1 MKKRL
6 AIVLI
11 GVLALAFSGCGS
23 NESSSQSNGQQ
34 AQTESAEITIA
45 GSTSVQP
52 ISEAL
57 AEAFMAKN
65 PNIKVNVQGGGS
77 GAGIKAAQEGT
88 ANIGSSSREL
98 KSEEKGLTE
107 TVICKDGIAI
117 VVNAQNAVTDLNLE
131 QIKGIYSGKITNWK
145 KVGGA
150 DQTINV
156 VTREAGSGTRGAFEE
171 LVMGKDT
178 VIIDKAIV
186 QNSTGAARAAVTG
199 DANAIAYISMA
210 SLDDTVKAVTVEGVK
225 ASAENILNDT
235 YKVQRPF
242 LYLTKEAPAGAVK
255 TYIDFV
261 MSNEG
266 QSIIEKEGLVLIK

>member
-98 KSEEKGLTE
+98 KSEERGLTE

-186 QNSTGAARAAVTG
+186 QNSTGAARAAVTS